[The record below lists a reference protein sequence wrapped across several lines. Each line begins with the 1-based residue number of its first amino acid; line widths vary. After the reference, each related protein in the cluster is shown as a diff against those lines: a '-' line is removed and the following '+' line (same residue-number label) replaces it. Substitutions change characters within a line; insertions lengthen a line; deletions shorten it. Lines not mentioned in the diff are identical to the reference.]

1 MRLGALAWGLS
12 LTGLGQWQLCS
23 LALIWA
29 RSGGAGHLREGIEGA
44 LGEQDQPDL
53 ESGLALA
60 YDGCSEQ
67 VSGRESGRLTQ
78 SSDPGLDWLWVW
90 LLRAVG
96 TRRTAAR
103 ARGRHVPRPKP
114 SRGQIASHT
123 TKLVGVW

>member
-1 MRLGALAWGLS
+1 MAWGLS

-29 RSGGAGHLREGIEGA
+29 RSGGAGHLREGVEGA

-96 TRRTAAR
+96 TRRTA
-103 ARGRHVPRPKP
+103 P
-114 SRGQIASHT
+114 HT
-123 TKLVGVW
+123 MHSALNRSVECTEKMKALSIECSAVCVH

>member
-29 RSGGAGHLREGIEGA
+29 RSGGAGHLREGVEGA
-44 LGEQDQPDL
+44 LREQDQPDL

-67 VSGRESGRLTQ
+67 VSGSQGERVGGSLSPQTQ
-78 SSDPGLDWLWVW
+78 AWTGC
-90 LLRAVG
+90 G
-96 TRRTAAR
+96 C
-103 ARGRHVPRPKP
+103 GC
-114 SRGQIASHT
+114 
-123 TKLVGVW
+123 

>member
-1 MRLGALAWGLS
+1 M
-12 LTGLGQWQLCS
+12 
-23 LALIWA
+23 
-29 RSGGAGHLREGIEGA
+29 REGVEGA

-67 VSGRESGRLTQ
+67 VSGIVSGRLTQ
-78 SSDPGLDWLWVW
+78 SSDPGLDWLGVW

-96 TRRTAAR
+96 THRTAH
-103 ARGRHVPRPKP
+103 ARGGHVPRPKP
-114 SRGQIASHT
+114 SRDQIASHT